1 MRTPQETFD
10 AMRNEVTKGLR
21 VSFPIQT
28 GLRSLELSDVQIGEM
43 PGHDDWNGQK
53 DAVMSGRTWGVPIKA
68 AMHLKD
74 KDGKTIDKRL
84 VSLGMLPAPTNR
96 HTFIIDGR
104 EYQVSNQRRLK
115 PGFFSKINRLGE
127 AVGDIHTE
135 RGRNMSI
142 TLDPEESQVYLKM
155 ANTHIPI
162 NTVMKH
168 VFDHPKLGVGQA
180 FEKQFTAD
188 EEEQHLRTLYANVIP
203 GPAPTQL
210 GEMKTKLKDYFKN
223 ATLDP
228 AIMKMNLG
236 HAHEVVDGKMLQDA
250 ADHILKVHK
259 RELTPTDKDQ
269 MAFQQIYGVE
279 DFIGERLTK
288 NKRMIQGLVKRRI
301 DRVKTLSDLHPAG
314 IVSPMVQGFFT
325 ESSLSNTT
333 AQINPLEMA
342 ENAFKITSMGEG
354 GISDTVAVPN
364 EVRAIHPS
372 HHGFIDPVRTPD
384 NAKAGVDVRTT
395 LFTKKV
401 GRDILSPVIDA
412 KTKKEVMKSPMDLFD
427 KVVAH
432 DKEPT
437 KFGFVRAI
445 QKGQLVEVKPEQV
458 DYYIPTEKMWTPST
472 AIVPFVSNSHAHRV
486 AMGAKML
493 GQALSLIDRE
503 RPLVDTNH
511 SGTALKDL
519 NPYSPVDGAISKI
532 DPGVIHIR
540 GNDGKPYAV
549 NFAHEFP
556 LNGGSFLHT
565 DLKIKVGDRVT
576 KNQLLGDHNFSKDGE
591 IALGRNMTVAYVP
604 FKGSNYEDG
613 ITITESAAKKL
624 VSQHQYLHEVD
635 KDVRNVHSKSKFVSH
650 FPGTFESTHLNTLD
664 DDGVVKVGTKLTEG
678 MPIMAM
684 LRERVVNP
692 EQLILGKAH
701 KSLMEPYKNTSIL
714 WDQSHEGIVTAI
726 KKTSR
731 GIKVSITANAPA
743 IVGDKLSGRFGNKG
757 VITEIIPDSEA
768 PRTKDGR
775 IPDVLLNSA
784 GLNSRM
790 NNGQIYEVVA
800 GKALQ
805 KMGVKNKK
813 FEQFL
818 GANTHEVVK
827 DLVKK
832 SGVQES
838 EEMFDG
844 KTGLPI
850 GKIMMGPQYM
860 LKLFKTADSGFS
872 ARSGGDYDIDMRP
885 SKGGDEGAKS
895 VGTLDLAALLASGAK
910 NILRES
916 ATHKAEYSPE
926 MFEAMWTGKPLP
938 PPKSTFAFNKF
949 LGMMQG
955 MGINVQKNG
964 SKFSLIPMTDKDVL
978 AKSNGQVVNALTV
991 NDKKDERTGL
1001 PFRPEEG
1008 GLFDHNI
1015 TGGLVGQR
1023 WSHIRLAEPVVNPLF
1038 HNPVRV
1044 LLGMTKDQLNQE
1056 IAEKGGAGIA
1066 QKLSAIDPVKRIG
1079 ELQDEL
1085 KTVNSMQ
1092 RRDGIYKQLRYLNTL
1107 RGQNLKPHEAY
1118 VIQNIPVVP
1127 PAFRPIYPDAQTGAI
1142 VNSDA
1147 NRLYQNLMLT
1157 SQQLSESAK
1166 AGDTGIQKS
1175 LRTALHKEV
1184 AKVQGVDPTTERDE
1198 KDPKGFL
1205 KIITGANAKEGFFQ
1219 SKLMGRRQDVAG
1231 RGVVVPDANLALD
1244 EIAIPEPMAWKL
1256 YRNHITGELVKSGMP
1271 LPKAAEAVKE
1281 QDERAKSALRVVMEK
1296 TPVLMSRAPSLHKFN
1311 IQAFKTQLA
1320 PGKSIRVNNLIHKG
1334 FNMDHDGDAVNVHV
1348 PMGHE
1353 AIREAHDLMPSKN
1366 LFNPL
1371 NSNPINT
1378 PTNETILGLWKIT
1391 NKTESDKPVHRFAT
1405 HADAIKAFEAG
1416 HVRIDDAI
1424 EVQGQ

>member
-1 MRTPQETFD
+1 MRSPQETFN
-10 AMRNEVTKGLR
+10 AMRDEVTKGLHA
-21 VSFPIQT
+21 SFPVQT
-28 GLRSLELSDVQIGEM
+28 GLRTLELTNVHIDEM

-53 DAVMSGRTWGVPIKA
+53 DAVLSGRTWGVPIKA

-74 KDGKTIDKRL
+74 KDGKTVDKRL
-84 VSLGMLPAPTNR
+84 ISLGMLPAPTNR

-127 AVGDIHTE
+127 AIGDIHTE

-142 TLDPEESQVYLKM
+142 SLDPQDSQVYLKF
-155 ANTHIPI
+155 ANTHIPV
-162 NTVMKH
+162 NTVLKH
-168 VFDHPKLGVGQA
+168 VFDQPKLGIGPA
-180 FEKQFTAD
+180 FEKNFSQD
-188 EEEQHLRTLYANVIP
+188 EEDQHLRALYSSVIP
-203 GPAPTQL
+203 GPVPQQTS
-210 GEMKTKLKDYFKN
+210 EVKSKLKDYFQN
-223 ATLDP
+223 ARLDP
-228 AIMKMNLG
+228 SIMKMNLG
-236 HAHEVVDGKMLQDA
+236 HAHELVDGKMLQDA
-250 ADHILKVHK
+250 AGHVLKVHR
-259 RELTPTDKDQ
+259 RELMPTDKDQ

-288 NKRMIQGLVKRRI
+288 NKRMIQGLVKRRV
-301 DRVKTLSDLHPAG
+301 DRVKSLTDLHPAG
-314 IVSPMVQGFFT
+314 IIAPMVQGFFT

-333 AQINPLEMA
+333 SQINPLEMA

-401 GRDILSPVIDA
+401 GRDLLSPVIDA
-412 KTKKEVMKSPMDLFD
+412 KTQREVMKSPMDLFD
-427 KVVAH
+427 RVVAH
-432 DKEPT
+432 DKEPQ
-437 KFGFVRAI
+437 KFGFIRAI
-445 QKGQLVEVKPEQV
+445 HKGQLVEVKPGEI

-493 GQALSLIDRE
+493 GQSLSLIDRE
-503 RPLVDTNH
+503 RPLVDTMH
-511 SGTALKDL
+511 SGTALRGL
-519 NPYSPVDGAISKI
+519 NPFSPVDGTISKI
-532 DPGVIHIR
+532 EPGVIHVR
-540 GNDGKPYAV
+540 GVDGSQHAINY
-549 NFAHEFP
+549 AHEFP

-565 DLKIKVGDRVT
+565 DLKVKAGDRVS
-576 KNQLLGDHNFSKDGE
+576 KGQLLGDHNFSKDGE
-591 IALGRNMTVAYVP
+591 IALGRNMMVAYVP

-635 KDVRNVHSKSKFVSH
+635 KDIRNVHSKAKFVSH
-650 FPGTFESTHLNTLD
+650 FPGIFESHHLNVLD

-678 MPIMAM
+678 MPILAM

-701 KSLMEPYKNTSIL
+701 KSLMEPYKNTSVL
-714 WDQSHEGIVTAI
+714 WDQPHEGTVTAV
-726 KKTSR
+726 KKTNR
-731 GIKVSITANAPA
+731 GIKVTITSNAPA
-743 IVGDKLSGRFGNKG
+743 TIGDKLTGRFGNKG

-768 PRTKDGR
+768 PRTADGR

-805 KMGVKNKK
+805 KMGIKNKK

-818 GANTHEVVK
+818 GANTHEAVK

-832 SGVQES
+832 SGIQES

-885 SKGGDEGAKS
+885 AKGGDDGAKS

-916 ATHKAEYSPE
+916 GTMKAEYSPE
-926 MFEAMWTGKPLP
+926 MYEAMWTGRPLP
-938 PPKSTFAFNKF
+938 PPKPTFAFNKF
-949 LGMMQG
+949 LAMMQG
-955 MGINVQKNG
+955 MGINVTKNG
-964 SKFSLIPMTDKDVL
+964 SKFALIPMTDKDVL
-978 AKSNGQVVNALTV
+978 ARSNGQVIHALTV
-991 NDKKDERTGL
+991 NDKRDERTGL

-1008 GLFDHNI
+1008 GLFDNNI

-1023 WSHIRLAEPVVNPLF
+1023 WAHIKLSEPVVNPMF
-1038 HNPVRV
+1038 HGPVRV
-1044 LLGMTKDQLNQE
+1044 LLGMTKDQLSEE
-1056 IAEKGGAGIA
+1056 ISKVGGAGIA
-1066 QKLSAIDPVKRIG
+1066 QKLSGIDPARKIS
-1079 ELQDEL
+1079 ELQEQL
-1085 KTVNSMQ
+1085 KSVSSAQ
-1092 RRDGIYKQLRYLNTL
+1092 KKDSIYKQLRYLNTL

-1118 VIQNIPVVP
+1118 VTQHIPVVP
-1127 PAFRPIYPDAQTGAI
+1127 PAFRPIYPDAQTGA
-1142 VNSDA
+1142 VVTSDA

-1166 AGDTGIQKS
+1166 NGDAGMVKS
-1175 LRTALHKEV
+1175 LRSALHKEV
-1184 AKVQGVDPTTERDE
+1184 ARVQGVDPTTERDE

-1231 RGVVVPDANLALD
+1231 RGVVVPDANLGLD

-1256 YRNHITGELVKSGMP
+1256 FRNHITGELVKSGMP
-1271 LPKAAEAVKE
+1271 LPKAALAVKE
-1281 QDERAKSALRVVMEK
+1281 QDERARSAMRVVMDK
-1296 TPVLMSRAPSLHKFN
+1296 TPLLMSRAPSLHKFS
-1311 IQAFKTQLA
+1311 IQAFKTQLTD
-1320 PGKSIRVNNLIHKG
+1320 GKSIRVNNLIHKG
-1334 FNMDHDGDAVNVHV
+1334 FNMDHDGDAVNVHI

-1353 AIREAHDLMPSKN
+1353 AIQEAHGLVPSKN

-1391 NKTESDKPVHRFAT
+1391 NKTSSDKPVKRFDS
-1405 HADAIKAFEAG
+1405 HADAIKAFESG
-1416 HVRIDDAI
+1416 QVRIDDPI
-1424 EVQGQ
+1424 EVNE